1 MGENRA
7 IAVNMFNPVVSFAAK
22 KAELSHVPPPRVV
35 NGSCASFLQSVASTL
50 LPRLAELYSRQE
62 VQLSL
67 KQQQEIHHR
76 IKHIYCYRPIFAHSL
91 LPPGWGILLSA
102 WTPLVDLSD
111 T

>member
-1 MGENRA
+1 MVENRA
-7 IAVNMFNPVVSFAAK
+7 IAVNMFNPVMSFAAK

-35 NGSCASFLQSVASTL
+35 NGSCASTL

-67 KQQQEIHHR
+67 KRQQEAHHS
-76 IKHIYCYRPIFAHSL
+76 IKHTYRYRPIFAHS
-91 LPPGWGILLSA
+91 PIGWGILLSHIM
-102 WTPLVDLSD
+102 PLVDLSD